1 MELVKVSYKTYHIKY
16 KVPIFYK
23 DIFIDD
29 IEILIKLSKKSDF
42 SEFFGVRG
50 FRWSQ
55 SDRFDATRLS
65 TRYGIK
71 MKSIF
76 YKINSQEIEIEGDKI
91 NIALKSIIKFE
102 DDEWYGRYL
111 SKRRDKLIR
120 DLLI

>member
-1 MELVKVSYKTYHIKY
+1 MELIVNKVSYKTYHIKY

-29 IEILIKLSKKSDF
+29 VEILIRLTKKFDPDCD
-42 SEFFGVRG
+42 

-55 SDRFDATRLS
+55 SDRFDYSQISSRF
-65 TRYGIK
+65 GIK
-71 MKSIF
+71 MKRIF
-76 YKINSQEIEIEGDKI
+76 SKIYSKEIEIEGDKI
-91 NIALKSIIKFE
+91 NLTLKSTIKFE
-102 DDEWYGRYL
+102 DDEWYGRYI